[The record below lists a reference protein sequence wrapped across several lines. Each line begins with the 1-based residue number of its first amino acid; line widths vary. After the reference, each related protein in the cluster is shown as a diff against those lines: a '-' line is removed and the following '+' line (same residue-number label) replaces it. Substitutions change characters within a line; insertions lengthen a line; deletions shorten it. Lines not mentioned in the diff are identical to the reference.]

1 MKYNKTMK
9 ATDLLRLFRKHVI
22 LLLLIPALLGAAV
35 AFLTKNIYSSKTTL
49 YTGMTTGTN
58 VQLDQSFNVFT
69 SNAAF
74 DNMITVIQSR
84 ETSQEVAI
92 RLLAQHLMLSHHDP
106 RYISMQ
112 SFLDLKRTTPAYI
125 NKLVVRHIY
134 QRYKTKGGI
143 QNADTTKTSG
153 GFSFTENNP
162 DNSVN
167 LQPGYI
173 DPAAY
178 EKTVKNLYDYMV
190 SDDTNYIYRLLN
202 FNNPHYSIKAVSSV
216 SVQRISSSDLIELK
230 YNSDDPGICQQTLVL
245 LTEVCMKN
253 YKKIKESRS
262 DAVVKYFEY
271 KLKVGAAKLAEA
283 EDRLLK
289 FNEANKIVNF
299 ADQSRAAGNAAGN
312 LEAMLQSKRIKLAGD
327 NAAIQKLE
335 EKMNAQQDLQQKSAS
350 LIEKRNKLAEINT
363 RLATVGTGDANSQDN
378 QEVIN
383 LKTQAESLKK
393 DISELVDGMYN
404 SKTSVGDASQNNLME
419 NYLTSV
425 KDYQETK
432 SEISNLESKIQNAQ
446 KEYDNYA
453 PAGVIL
459 KRIERDIAIAEQE
472 YLELLKGLNLAK
484 LKVQDV
490 ELSSNIKA
498 VDPPYY
504 PLAPNPTKRL
514 LLVVVAAI
522 LGFLIVSSVILV
534 MEYFDATLKNPDK
547 AAKILGL
554 EPAGVYPR
562 ITEKSDT
569 INLPFIT
576 SRLMEMIIQQV
587 ELYPKGRL
595 ISHEPRTILF
605 FSTQNEEGKT
615 TILSN
620 LARKLKKQGK
630 KVIVVNFSGESLLQS
645 ELSGMDS
652 QDVNEPVLEPQ
663 LINGHRPATSLKP
676 ANGHSGHSADQ
687 VGLTLSKPE
696 NQLNTEE
703 HVIYHVDESYYS
715 ISNAADLLIGNGY
728 NPTFSP
734 DYILVELPPILYFPY
749 PAGLVSSSDL
759 SIMVCRSN
767 RSWSEADQGAL
778 NTFMKRSRHNPL
790 FLLNGVDMQVVKST
804 IGEVSGKQIWG
815 RRSMKKKARI

>member
-1 MKYNKTMK
+1 
-9 ATDLLRLFRKHVI
+9 
-22 LLLLIPALLGAAV
+22 
-35 AFLTKNIYSSKTTL
+35 
-49 YTGMTTGTN
+49 MTTGTS

-92 RLLAQHLMLSHHDP
+92 RLLAQHLMLSHHDS
-106 RYISMQ
+106 RYISLQ

-134 QRYKTKGGI
+134 QRRKTKTGI
-143 QNADTTKTSG
+143 QSSDTAKTSG
-153 GFSFTENNP
+153 GFSFNEPNP
-162 DNSVN
+162 DNSLN

-173 DPAAY
+173 DQAAY
-178 EKTVKNLYDYMV
+178 EQTVKNLHNYMV
-190 SDDTNYIYRLLN
+190 NDDTNYIYRLLN
-202 FNNPHYSIKAVSSV
+202 FSNPHYSIKAISSV

-230 YNSDDPGICQQTLVL
+230 YNSDDPGICQQTLAM

-271 KLKVGAAKLAEA
+271 KLKAGAAKLSAA
-283 EDRLLK
+283 EDQLLK
-289 FNEANKIVNF
+289 FNEENKIVNF
-299 ADQSRAAGNAAGN
+299 ADQSRAAGTAAGN
-312 LEAMLQSKRIKLAGD
+312 LEAILQSKRIKLAGD

-350 LIEKRNKLAEINT
+350 LIEKRNQLAEINT
-363 RLATVGTGDANSQDN
+363 KLATVETGNGNSQDN
-378 QEVIN
+378 QVVIN
-383 LKTQAESLKK
+383 LKSQAESLKNE
-393 DISELVDGMYN
+393 ISVLVDGMYD
-404 SKTSVGDASQNNLME
+404 SKTSIGDASKNNLLE
-419 NYLTSV
+419 NYLTNV

-432 SEISNLESKIQNAQ
+432 SEISGLESRIQNAQ

-459 KRIERDIAIAEQE
+459 KRIERDISIAEQE

-514 LLVVVAAI
+514 LLVIVAAL
-522 LGFLIVSSVILV
+522 LGFIIVGSVILI
-534 MEYFDATLKNPDK
+534 MEYFDSTLRNPDK

-554 EPAGVYPR
+554 DPAGVYPR

-576 SRLMEMIIQQV
+576 SRLMEMMIQQV

-595 ISHEPRTILF
+595 LSHEPRTILF

-615 TILSN
+615 TILNN

-630 KVIVVNFSGESLLQS
+630 KVIVVNFAGESLLQS
-645 ELSGMDS
+645 ELSGTDS
-652 QDVNEPVLEPQ
+652 QDISEPVLEPQ
-663 LINGHRPATSLKP
+663 LINGHNPVASLNP
-676 ANGHSGHSADQ
+676 ANGHSGHAADQ
-687 VGLTLSKPE
+687 VGLTLSRPE

-715 ISNAADLLIGNGY
+715 ITNAADLINGTQY
-728 NPTFSP
+728 NPTFLP

-759 SIMVCRSN
+759 SILVCRSN

-778 NTFMKRSRHNPL
+778 NTFMKRTKHNPL
-790 FLLNGVDMQVVKST
+790 FLLNGVEMHVVKSA
-804 IGEVSGKQIWG
+804 IGEVPDKKNWTN
-815 RRSMKKKARI
+815 RSKKKKVKI